1 MKYRTP
7 FAAILL
13 ATATQVAAELPK
25 ATLPAVAQP
34 SMDEWSPV
42 TNTVY
47 KTAPFPGTTLV
58 KSTIW
63 TYGKRQSRHFCFFLV
78 KGDPGT
84 VMGGNIAT
92 SDILQ
97 MSCTQHYVRNTKT
110 LQYED

>member
-1 MKYRTP
+1 MNYRTP
-7 FAAILL
+7 LTAILL
-13 ATATQVAAELPK
+13 AAATQATAGLPK
-25 ATLPAVAQP
+25 ATLPPVAQP
-34 SMDEWSPV
+34 SVDEWSPV

-58 KSTIW
+58 KTTIW

-78 KGDPGT
+78 KGDPAT
-84 VMGGNIAT
+84 VMGNPIAAG
-92 SDILQ
+92 DILQ